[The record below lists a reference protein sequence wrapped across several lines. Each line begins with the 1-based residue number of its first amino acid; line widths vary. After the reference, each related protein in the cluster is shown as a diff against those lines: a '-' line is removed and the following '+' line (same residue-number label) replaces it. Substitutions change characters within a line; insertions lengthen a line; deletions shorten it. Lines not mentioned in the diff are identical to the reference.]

1 MQPLVSVIVATYK
14 RDEILLRALSSLA
27 TQTYKNFE
35 IILVDDN
42 ANNDW
47 NSRVSEVVKKF
58 KSEYPEI
65 ALKYIVNKANQGSAK
80 TRNIGLYA
88 STGEFI
94 TFLDDDDIY
103 LPENIEKQIENM
115 LSTNADFGIT
125 DLDMFYDDESLCEKR
140 TRDFIKST
148 EKEDLIKYHLMHHLA
163 GTDTMIFK
171 KDYLLKIGGFDPIDV
186 GDEFYLM
193 FKAIE
198 NDGKFTYLKGC
209 FVKAYVHKGEGGLS
223 SGDGKIDGEN
233 RLHEFKKKYFDRLSK
248 NEIKYIVTRH
258 YSVIAFAE
266 LRRKHF
272 PAFFQN
278 AIKAFFTSP
287 INCLKI
293 LKEHS

>member
-1 MQPLVSVIVATYK
+1 MQPLVSVIVATHK
-14 RDEILLRALSSLA
+14 RDEILSRALNSLA
-27 TQTYKNFE
+27 TQTYKNLE

-42 ANNDW
+42 ANTEW
-47 NSRVSEVVKKF
+47 NSRVSEIVKNF
-58 KSEYPEI
+58 KSDYPAI
-65 ALKYIVNKANQGSAK
+65 TLNYIVNKTNQGSAR
-80 TRNIGLYA
+80 TRNIGIDV
-88 STGEFI
+88 SSGEFI

-103 LPENIEKQIENM
+103 LPENVQRQIDNM
-115 LSTNADFGIT
+115 LSTGADFGIT
-125 DLDMFYDDESLCEKR
+125 DLDMFYDDETLCEKR
-140 TRDFIKST
+140 TRNFIKST
-148 EKEDLIKYHLMHHLA
+148 KREDLIKYHLMYHLA

-198 NDGKFTYLKGC
+198 NGGKFTYLKGC

-233 RLHEFKKKYFDRLSK
+233 RLHEFKKRYFDRLSK
-248 NEIKYIVTRH
+248 NEIKYIVARH

-266 LRRKHF
+266 LRRKHLIS
-272 PAFFQN
+272 FFVN
-278 AIKAFFTSP
+278 ALMAFFTSP
-287 INCLKI
+287 VKCLKI

>member
-14 RDEILLRALSSLA
+14 RDDILFRALNSLA

-42 ANNDW
+42 ANDDW
-47 NSRVSEVVKKF
+47 NSKVSEVVKNF
-58 KSEYPEI
+58 QSDYPEI
-65 ALKYIVNKANQGSAK
+65 TLKYIVNKTNQGSAK

-115 LSTNADFGIT
+115 FSTNADFGIT

-198 NDGKFTYLKGC
+198 NGGKFTYLKGC

>member
-14 RDEILLRALSSLA
+14 RDEILFRALNSLA

-42 ANNDW
+42 ANDEW
-47 NSRVSEVVKKF
+47 NSKVSELTKKF
-58 KSEYPEI
+58 KSDYPEI
-65 ALKYIVNKANQGSAK
+65 ALKYIVNKTNQGSAK
-80 TRNIGLYA
+80 TRNIGIDA

-115 LSTNADFGIT
+115 LSTNADFGIS
-125 DLDMFYDDESLCEKR
+125 DLDMFYDDETVCEKR

-148 EKEDLIKYHLMHHLA
+148 EKEELIKYHLMHHLA

-198 NDGKFTYLKGC
+198 NGGKFTYLKGC

-233 RLHEFKKKYFDRLSK
+233 RLHEFKKQYFEHLSK

-287 INCLKI
+287 INCFKI

>member
-1 MQPLVSVIVATYK
+1 MQPLVSVIVATHK
-14 RDEILLRALSSLA
+14 RDEILSRALNSLA
-27 TQTYKNFE
+27 TQTYKNLE

-42 ANNDW
+42 ANTEW
-47 NSRVSEVVKKF
+47 NSRVSEIVKNF
-58 KSEYPEI
+58 KSDYP
-65 ALKYIVNKANQGSAK
+65 ATTLNYIVNKTNQGSAR
-80 TRNIGLYA
+80 TRNIGIDA
-88 STGEFI
+88 SSGEFI

-103 LPENIEKQIENM
+103 LPENVQRQIDNM
-115 LSTNADFGIT
+115 LSTGADFGIT
-125 DLDMFYDDESLCEKR
+125 DLDMFYDDETLCEMR
-140 TRDFIKST
+140 TRNFIKST
-148 EKEDLIKYHLMHHLA
+148 KREDLIKYHLMYHLA

-198 NDGKFTYLKGC
+198 NGGKFTYLKGC

-233 RLHEFKKKYFDRLSK
+233 RLHEFKKRYFDRLSK
-248 NEIKYIVTRH
+248 NEIKYIVARH

-266 LRRKHF
+266 LRRKHLIS
-272 PAFFQN
+272 FFVN
-278 AIKAFFTSP
+278 ALMAFFTSP
-287 INCLKI
+287 VKCLKI

>member
-14 RDEILLRALSSLA
+14 RDKILLRALNSLA

-42 ANNDW
+42 ANIDW
-47 NSRVSEVVKKF
+47 NSRVSEVVENF
-58 KSEYPEI
+58 RLNHPEI
-65 ALKYIVNKANQGSAK
+65 ILNYIVNETNQGSAK
-80 TRNIGLYA
+80 TRNIGINI
-88 STGEFI
+88 SSGKFI

-103 LPENIEKQIENM
+103 LPENIEKQVENM
-115 LSTNADFGIT
+115 IETDADFGIT
-125 DLDMFYDDESLCEKR
+125 DLDMFYDDETFCEKR
-140 TRDFIKST
+140 TRSFIKST
-148 EKEDLIKYHLMHHLA
+148 KKEDLIKYHLMHHLA

-171 KDYLLKIGGFDPIDV
+171 KDYLKKIGGFDPIDV

-198 NDGKFTYLKGC
+198 NGGKFTYLKGC

-233 RLHEFKKKYFDRLSK
+233 RLHDFKKKYFDRLSK
-248 NEIKYIVTRH
+248 NERKYIVTRH

-266 LRRKHF
+266 LRRKRLF
-272 PAFFQN
+272 NFFINAF
-278 AIKAFFTSP
+278 KAFFTSP

>member
-14 RDEILLRALSSLA
+14 RDEILLRALKSLA
-27 TQTYKNFE
+27 AQTYKNFE

-42 ANNDW
+42 ANADW
-47 NSRVSEVVKKF
+47 NSRVSVVVKKF
-58 KSEYPEI
+58 KESFAEI
-65 ALKYIVNKANQGSAK
+65 TLKYIVNETNQGSAK
-80 TRNIGLYA
+80 TRNIGINA
-88 STGEFI
+88 SSGEYI

-103 LPENIEKQIENM
+103 LPENLENQVKNM
-115 LSTNADFGIT
+115 LTANADFGIT
-125 DLDMFYDDESLCEKR
+125 DLDMFYDDETFCEKR
-140 TRDFIKST
+140 VRSFIKST
-148 EKEDLIKYHLMHHLA
+148 EKAALIKYHLMYHLA

-171 KDYLLKIGGFDPIDV
+171 KDYLIKIGGFDPIDV

-193 FKAIE
+193 LKAIE
-198 NDGKFTYLKGC
+198 NGGKFTYLKGC

-248 NEIKYIVTRH
+248 SEIKYIVTRH

-266 LRRKHF
+266 LRRKRLVSF
-272 PAFFQN
+272 LAN
-278 AIKAFFTSP
+278 ALKAFFTSP

>member
-1 MQPLVSVIVATYK
+1 MHPLVSVIVATYK
-14 RDEILLRALSSLA
+14 RDDILLRALISLA
-27 TQTYKNFE
+27 TQTYENFE

-42 ANNDW
+42 ANSDW
-47 NSRVSEVVKKF
+47 NSRVLSAVKKF
-58 KSEYPEI
+58 KSDYPEI
-65 ALKYIVNKANQGSAK
+65 ALKYIVNETNQGSAK
-80 TRNIGLYA
+80 TRNIGINA
-88 STGEFI
+88 SSGKFI

-103 LPENIEKQIENM
+103 LPENLQRQVDNM
-115 LSTNADFGIT
+115 LSTGSDFGIT
-125 DLDMFYDDESLCEKR
+125 DLDMFYDDETFCEKR

-148 EKEDLIKYHLMHHLA
+148 KKEDLIKYHLMHHLA

-171 KDYLLKIGGFDPIDV
+171 KDYLVKIGGFDPIDV

-198 NDGKFTYLKGC
+198 NGGKFTYLKGC

-233 RLHEFKKKYFDRLSK
+233 KLHEFKKKYFDRLTK
-248 NEIKYIVTRH
+248 NERKYIITRH

-266 LRRKHF
+266 LRRKRLPSF
-272 PAFFQN
+272 FINALRAFL
-278 AIKAFFTSP
+278 TSP
-287 INCLKI
+287 LSCLKI

>member
-1 MQPLVSVIVATYK
+1 MHPLVSVIVATYK
-14 RDEILLRALSSLA
+14 RDDILLRALTSLA
-27 TQTYKNFE
+27 TQTYENFE

-42 ANNDW
+42 ANPDW
-47 NSRVSEVVKKF
+47 NSRVSGVVESF
-58 KSEYPEI
+58 KSDYPEI
-65 ALKYIVNKANQGSAK
+65 TLKYIVNETNQGSAK
-80 TRNIGLYA
+80 TRNIGINA
-88 STGEFI
+88 SSGEFI

-103 LPENIEKQIENM
+103 LPENIQKQVDNM
-115 LSTNADFGIT
+115 LKTNADFGIT
-125 DLDMFYDDESLCEKR
+125 DLDMFYDDETPCENR

-148 EKEDLIKYHLMHHLA
+148 KKEDLIKYHLMHHLA

-171 KDYLLKIGGFDPIDV
+171 KDYLVKIGGFDPIDV

-198 NDGKFTYLKGC
+198 NGGKFTYLKGC

-233 RLHEFKKKYFDRLSK
+233 KLHEFKKKYFDRLTK
-248 NEIKYIVTRH
+248 NERKYIITRH

-266 LRRKHF
+266 LRRKHL
-272 PAFFQN
+272 PAFFLN
-278 AIKAFFTSP
+278 ALMAFFTSP
-287 INCLKI
+287 VNCLKI

>member
-14 RDEILLRALSSLA
+14 RDKILLRALNSLA

-42 ANNDW
+42 ANIDW
-47 NSRVSEVVKKF
+47 NSRVSEVVENF
-58 KSEYPEI
+58 RLNHPEI
-65 ALKYIVNKANQGSAK
+65 ILNYIVNETNQGSAR
-80 TRNIGLYA
+80 TRNIGINT
-88 STGEFI
+88 SSGEFI

-103 LPENIEKQIENM
+103 LPENIEKQVENM
-115 LSTNADFGIT
+115 LNTGADFGIT
-125 DLDMFYDDESLCEKR
+125 DLDMFYDDETFCEKR
-140 TRDFIKST
+140 TRSFIKST
-148 EKEDLIKYHLMHHLA
+148 KKEDLIKYHLMHHLA

-171 KDYLLKIGGFDPIDV
+171 KDYLMKIGGFDPIDV

-233 RLHEFKKKYFDRLSK
+233 RLRDFKKKYFDRLSK
-248 NEIKYIVTRH
+248 NERKYIVTRH

-266 LRRKHF
+266 LRRKRLF
-272 PAFFQN
+272 NFFINAF
-278 AIKAFFTSP
+278 KAFFTSP

>member
-1 MQPLVSVIVATYK
+1 MQPLVSVIVATHK
-14 RDEILLRALSSLA
+14 RDEILSRALNSLA
-27 TQTYKNFE
+27 TQTYKNLE

-42 ANNDW
+42 ANTEW
-47 NSRVSEVVKKF
+47 NSRVSEIVKNF
-58 KSEYPEI
+58 KSDYPAI
-65 ALKYIVNKANQGSAK
+65 TLNYIVNKTNQGSAR
-80 TRNIGLYA
+80 TRNIGIDA
-88 STGEFI
+88 SSGEFI

-103 LPENIEKQIENM
+103 LPENVQRQIDNM
-115 LSTNADFGIT
+115 LSTGADFGIT
-125 DLDMFYDDESLCEKR
+125 DLDMFYDDETLCEKR
-140 TRDFIKST
+140 TRNFIKST
-148 EKEDLIKYHLMHHLA
+148 KREDLIKYHLMYHLA

-198 NDGKFTYLKGC
+198 NGGKFTYLKGC

-233 RLHEFKKKYFDRLSK
+233 RLHEFKKRYFDRLSK
-248 NEIKYIVTRH
+248 NEIKYIVARH

-266 LRRKHF
+266 LRRKHLIS
-272 PAFFQN
+272 FFVN
-278 AIKAFFTSP
+278 ALMAFFTSP
-287 INCLKI
+287 VKCLKI

>member
-47 NSRVSEVVKKF
+47 NSRVSEVVEKF

-80 TRNIGLYA
+80 TRNIGIDA

-103 LPENIEKQIENM
+103 LPKNIEKQIENM

-140 TRDFIKST
+140 TRDFVKST

-198 NDGKFTYLKGC
+198 NGGKFTYLKGC

-233 RLHEFKKKYFDRLSK
+233 RLHEFKKKYFERLSK

-266 LRRKHF
+266 LRRKRF

>member
-47 NSRVSEVVKKF
+47 NSRVSEVVEKF
-58 KSEYPEI
+58 KSECPEI
-65 ALKYIVNKANQGSAK
+65 ALKYIVNKTNQGSAK
-80 TRNIGLYA
+80 TRNIGIDA
-88 STGEFI
+88 SAGEFI

-198 NDGKFTYLKGC
+198 NGGKFTYLKGC

-233 RLHEFKKKYFDRLSK
+233 RLHEFKKKYFERLSK

-266 LRRKHF
+266 LRRKRF

-278 AIKAFFTSP
+278 AIKTFFTSP

>member
-47 NSRVSEVVKKF
+47 NSRDSEVVEKF
-58 KSEYPEI
+58 KSECPEI
-65 ALKYIVNKANQGSAK
+65 ALKYIVNKTNQGSAK
-80 TRNIGLYA
+80 TRNIGIDA

-94 TFLDDDDIY
+94 TFLDYDDIF

-198 NDGKFTYLKGC
+198 NGGKFTYLKGC

-233 RLHEFKKKYFDRLSK
+233 RLHEFKKKYFERLSK

-266 LRRKHF
+266 LRRKRF

>member
-14 RDEILLRALSSLA
+14 RNEILLRALNSLA

-42 ANNDW
+42 ENDEW
-47 NSRVSEVVKKF
+47 NSKVSEVVKKF
-58 KSEYPEI
+58 KSDYPEI
-65 ALKYIVNKANQGSAK
+65 TLKYIVNKTNQGSAK
-80 TRNIGLYA
+80 TRNIGIDA

-115 LSTNADFGIT
+115 LSANADFGIT
-125 DLDMFYDDESLCEKR
+125 DLDMFYDDETLCEKR

-171 KDYLLKIGGFDPIDV
+171 KDYLLKIGGFDPIDI

-198 NDGKFTYLKGC
+198 NGGKFTYLKGC

-266 LRRKHF
+266 LRRKRF

-287 INCLKI
+287 ISCLKI

>member
-14 RDEILLRALSSLA
+14 RDEKLLRALSSLA

-42 ANNDW
+42 ANTDW
-47 NSRVSEVVKKF
+47 ISRVSGVVEKF
-58 KSEYPEI
+58 KSDYPEI
-65 ALKYIVNKANQGSAK
+65 TLNYIVNETNQGSAK
-80 TRNIGLYA
+80 TRNVGINA
-88 STGEFI
+88 SSGEFI

-103 LPENIEKQIENM
+103 LPENLKNQVEN
-115 LSTNADFGIT
+115 LLTTNADFGIT
-125 DLDMFYDDESLCEKR
+125 DLEIFYDDETFCEKR
-140 TRDFIKST
+140 TRNFIKST
-148 EKEDLIKYHLMHHLA
+148 EKEDLIKYHLMYHLA

-198 NDGKFTYLKGC
+198 NGGKFTYLKGC

-233 RLHEFKKKYFDRLSK
+233 HLHEFKKKYFDRLSK

-266 LRRKHF
+266 LRRKHLISF
-272 PAFFQN
+272 LVN
-278 AIKAFFTSP
+278 ALKAFFTSP
-287 INCLKI
+287 VNCLKI

>member
-14 RDEILLRALSSLA
+14 RDDILFRALNSLA

-42 ANNDW
+42 ANDDW
-47 NSRVSEVVKKF
+47 NSKVSEVVKKF
-58 KSEYPEI
+58 QSDYPEI
-65 ALKYIVNKANQGSAK
+65 TLKYIVNKTNQGSAK

-88 STGEFI
+88 TTGEFV

-148 EKEDLIKYHLMHHLA
+148 EKDDLIKYHLMHHLA

-198 NDGKFTYLKGC
+198 NGGKFTYLKGC

-266 LRRKHF
+266 LRRKRF

>member
-14 RDEILLRALSSLA
+14 RYEILLRALNSLA

-35 IILVDDN
+35 ITLVDDN
-42 ANNDW
+42 ANDEW
-47 NSRVSEVVKKF
+47 NSKVSEVVKKF
-58 KSEYPEI
+58 KSDYPEI
-65 ALKYIVNKANQGSAK
+65 TLKYIVNKTNQGSAK
-80 TRNIGLYA
+80 TRNIGIDA

-115 LSTNADFGIT
+115 ISANADFGIT
-125 DLDMFYDDESLCEKR
+125 DLDMFYDDETVCEKR

-198 NDGKFTYLKGC
+198 NGGKFTYLKGC

-266 LRRKHF
+266 LRRKRF

>member
-1 MQPLVSVIVATYK
+1 MQPLVSVIVATHK
-14 RDEILLRALSSLA
+14 RDEILSRALNSLA
-27 TQTYKNFE
+27 TQTYKNLE

-42 ANNDW
+42 ANTEW
-47 NSRVSEVVKKF
+47 NSRVSEIVKNF
-58 KSEYPEI
+58 KSDYPAI
-65 ALKYIVNKANQGSAK
+65 TLNYIVNKTNQGSAR
-80 TRNIGLYA
+80 TRNIGIDV
-88 STGEFI
+88 SSGEFI

-103 LPENIEKQIENM
+103 LPENVQRQIDNM
-115 LSTNADFGIT
+115 LSTGADFGIT
-125 DLDMFYDDESLCEKR
+125 DLDMFYDDETLCEMR
-140 TRDFIKST
+140 TRNFIKST
-148 EKEDLIKYHLMHHLA
+148 KREDLIKYHLMYHLA

-198 NDGKFTYLKGC
+198 NGGKFTYLKGC

-233 RLHEFKKKYFDRLSK
+233 RLHEFKKRYFDRLSK
-248 NEIKYIVTRH
+248 NEIKYIVARH

-266 LRRKHF
+266 LRRKHLIS
-272 PAFFQN
+272 FFVN
-278 AIKAFFTSP
+278 ALMAFFTSP
-287 INCLKI
+287 VKCLKI

>member
-1 MQPLVSVIVATYK
+1 MHPLVSVIVATYK
-14 RDEILLRALSSLA
+14 RDDILLRALTSLA
-27 TQTYKNFE
+27 TQTYENFE

-42 ANNDW
+42 ANSDW
-47 NSRVSEVVKKF
+47 NTRVSRVVEGF
-58 KSEYPEI
+58 KADYPEI
-65 ALKYIVNKANQGSAK
+65 ALKYIVNETNQGSAK
-80 TRNIGLYA
+80 TRNIGINA
-88 STGEFI
+88 SSGEFI

-103 LPENIEKQIENM
+103 LPENLQRQVENM
-115 LSTNADFGIT
+115 LSTGADFGIT
-125 DLDMFYDDESLCEKR
+125 DLDMFYDDETFCEKR
-140 TRDFIKST
+140 VRDFIKST
-148 EKEDLIKYHLMHHLA
+148 KKEALIKYHLMHHLA

-198 NDGKFTYLKGC
+198 NGGKFTYLKGC
-209 FVKAYVHKGEGGLS
+209 FVKAYVHRGEGGLS

-233 RLHEFKKKYFDRLSK
+233 KLHEFKKKYFDRLTK
-248 NEIKYIVTRH
+248 NERKYIITRH

-272 PAFFQN
+272 PEFFVNALRAFL
-278 AIKAFFTSP
+278 TSP
-287 INCLKI
+287 LNCLKI

>member
-14 RDEILLRALSSLA
+14 RDEILLRALNSLA

-42 ANNDW
+42 AIGDW
-47 NSRVSEVVKKF
+47 NSKVSEVVKKF
-58 KSEYPEI
+58 KSDYPKI
-65 ALKYIVNKANQGSAK
+65 TLKYIVNKTNQGSAK
-80 TRNIGLYA
+80 TRNIGINA

-115 LSTNADFGIT
+115 ISANADFGIT

-140 TRDFIKST
+140 TRYFIKST
-148 EKEDLIKYHLMHHLA
+148 EKEDLIKYHLMYHLA

-198 NDGKFTYLKGC
+198 NGGKFTYLKGC

-272 PAFFQN
+272 PQFFVN

>member
-47 NSRVSEVVKKF
+47 NSRVSEVVEKF
-58 KSEYPEI
+58 KSECPEI

-80 TRNIGLYA
+80 TRNIGIDA

-125 DLDMFYDDESLCEKR
+125 DLDMFYDDESLREKR

-148 EKEDLIKYHLMHHLA
+148 EKDDLIKYHLMHHLA

-198 NDGKFTYLKGC
+198 NGGKFTYLKGC

-266 LRRKHF
+266 LRRKRF

>member
-14 RDEILLRALSSLA
+14 RDDILLRALTSLA
-27 TQTYKNFE
+27 TQTYENFE

-42 ANNDW
+42 ANSDW
-47 NSRVSEVVKKF
+47 NTRVSRVVEGF
-58 KSEYPEI
+58 KADYPEI
-65 ALKYIVNKANQGSAK
+65 ALKYIVNETNQGSAK
-80 TRNIGLYA
+80 TRNIGINA
-88 STGEFI
+88 SSGEFI

-103 LPENIEKQIENM
+103 LPENLQRQVENM
-115 LSTNADFGIT
+115 LSTGADFGIT
-125 DLDMFYDDESLCEKR
+125 DLDMFYDDETFCEKR
-140 TRDFIKST
+140 VRDFIKST
-148 EKEDLIKYHLMHHLA
+148 KKEALIKYHLMHHLA

-198 NDGKFTYLKGC
+198 NGGKFTYLKGC
-209 FVKAYVHKGEGGLS
+209 FVKAYVHRGEGGLS

-233 RLHEFKKKYFDRLSK
+233 KLHEFKKKYFDRLTK
-248 NEIKYIVTRH
+248 NERKYIITRH

-266 LRRKHF
+266 LRRKHLPEF
-272 PAFFQN
+272 FVNALRAFL
-278 AIKAFFTSP
+278 TSP
-287 INCLKI
+287 LNCLKI

>member
-14 RDEILLRALSSLA
+14 RDEILLRALNSLA
-27 TQTYKNFE
+27 AQTYKNFE
-35 IILVDDN
+35 IILVNDN
-42 ANNDW
+42 ADNNW

-58 KSEYPEI
+58 KSDYPEI
-65 ALKYIVNKANQGSAK
+65 TLNYIVNDTNQGSAK
-80 TRNIGLYA
+80 TRNIGIDA

-125 DLDMFYDDESLCEKR
+125 DLNMFYDDETVCEKR
-140 TRDFIKST
+140 TRGFIKST
-148 EKEDLIKYHLMHHLA
+148 KKEDLIKYHLMHHLA

-171 KDYLLKIGGFDPIDV
+171 KDYLVKIGKFDPIDV

-198 NDGKFTYLKGC
+198 NGGKFTYLKGC
-209 FVKAYVHKGEGGLS
+209 FIKAYVHKGEGGLS

-248 NEIKYIVTRH
+248 NEIKYILTRH

-266 LRRKHF
+266 LRRNRLS
-272 PAFFQN
+272 AFLVN
-278 AIKAFFTSP
+278 ALKAFLTSP
-287 INCLKI
+287 LNCLKI

>member
-14 RDEILLRALSSLA
+14 RDDILFRALNSLA

-42 ANNDW
+42 ANDDW
-47 NSRVSEVVKKF
+47 NSKVSEVVKKI
-58 KSEYPEI
+58 KSDYPEI
-65 ALKYIVNKANQGSAK
+65 TLKYIVNKTNQGSAK

-198 NDGKFTYLKGC
+198 NGGKFTYLKGC